1 MLLERIDILSK
12 SRKKC
17 VLKKSG
23 VNVVAETLTHPSA
36 TLGLLVRWFVG
47 SLIGSLVLVGLG
59 LRLSLFD
66 LSYSS
71 EGKVSSPNWT
81 DVCGRLYFADFIIA
95 FCVFIKF
102 FRKKKT

>member
-1 MLLERIDILSK
+1 VCIKEKWSECRRGDTYPPI
-12 SRKKC
+12 
-17 VLKKSG
+17 G
-23 VNVVAETLTHPSA
+23 HPWS
-36 TLGLLVRWFVG
+36 VG
-47 SLIGSLVLVGLG
+47 SLVCWFVDWFVGSLVLVGLG